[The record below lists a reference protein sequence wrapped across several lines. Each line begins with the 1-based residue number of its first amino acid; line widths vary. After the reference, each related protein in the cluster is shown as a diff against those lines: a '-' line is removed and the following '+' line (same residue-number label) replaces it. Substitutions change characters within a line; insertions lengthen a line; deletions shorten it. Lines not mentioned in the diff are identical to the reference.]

1 LRIEAE
7 LKKYRSVL
15 RLARLHFLAP
25 GIMQYFLGYFLAL
38 LGGVDYDLTKFVFGY
53 LIFGTAHLS
62 VSFSNDYFDIRSD
75 RNSVRTA
82 FSGGS
87 KVLVEQPDMESFAL
101 KFAVFLL
108 FSSTIANIIFTVIY
122 GYTFWFFIF
131 GLIGG
136 LLGWFYTAPP
146 LKLSYRGLG
155 ELSTMLAVGV
165 FMPGMGYFVASGTL
179 DSLFQLLILP
189 LSCYG
194 LFFIIT
200 VEFPDV
206 ESDILGQ
213 KKNLLVKYGRNA
225 GKIVSVAA
233 TLMGT
238 LLLILLF
245 LLGIPEEIVDWRP
258 FVIFSFV
265 PLFTSIFTG
274 LYNINTRKFVVRTV
288 MFNMASMILFLFMMN
303 VSLMIQII
311 S

>member
-1 LRIEAE
+1 
-7 LKKYRSVL
+7 
-15 RLARLHFLAP
+15 
-25 GIMQYFLGYFLAL
+25 
-38 LGGVDYDLTKFVFGY
+38 
-53 LIFGTAHLS
+53 
-62 VSFSNDYFDIRSD
+62 
-75 RNSVRTA
+75 
-82 FSGGS
+82 
-87 KVLVEQPDMESFAL
+87 
-101 KFAVFLL
+101 
-108 FSSTIANIIFTVIY
+108 
-122 GYTFWFFIF
+122 
-131 GLIGG
+131 
-136 LLGWFYTAPP
+136 
-146 LKLSYRGLG
+146 
-155 ELSTMLAVGV
+155 MLAVGV

-213 KKNLLVKYGRNA
+213 KKNLLVKYGRTA
-225 GKIVSVAA
+225 GKIVSVGAIF
-233 TLMGT
+233 MGT

-274 LYNINTRKFVVRTV
+274 LYNINNRKFVVRTV
-288 MFNMASMILFLFMMN
+288 LFNMASMILFLFMMN
-303 VSLMIQII
+303 VNLMIQII